1 MQGKASRTR
10 RGTFTGVVGAVCAA
24 ALAMSTAASA
34 QTKWDLPTGYP
45 VTNLH
50 TENLQKLADDVDKA
64 TGGKLKITIHPNGSL
79 LKANEI
85 KRGVQTGQVQMGE
98 ILMSLLANENPVF
111 GVDAV
116 PFLATSYG
124 DGYKLWQASR
134 ATTDKVLDKQGM
146 KLLYAVAWPPQGL
159 YANKPINSVADMKGL
174 KWRAYNPATSKI
186 AELVSAQPVT
196 IQAADLAQAL
206 ATGTVNSFMSSG
218 ATGVD
223 TKVWESVKY
232 FYTVDAWLPKNILV
246 VNKKA
251 FAALDKPTQD
261 IVLKAVADAEKRG
274 WQVSE
279 QKTKEYLEVLAKNG
293 MTVQAPSPQLKSDL
307 QKVGQVMIDDWAKSA
322 SDDGKTILDGYKK

>member
-1 MQGKASRTR
+1 MQAK
-10 RGTFTGVVGAVCAA
+10 GVLKRSLLGGML
-24 ALAMSTAASA
+24 ALSFGMTTAAHA

-45 VTNLH
+45 VANLH
-50 TENLQKLADDVDKA
+50 TENLQHLAQEVDKA
-64 TGGKLKITIHPNGSL
+64 TNGKLKIVIHPNGSL

-116 PFLATSYG
+116 PFLATSYQ
-124 DGYKLWQASR
+124 DSYKLWQASR
-134 ATTDKVLDKQGM
+134 AATERVLDKQGM
-146 KLLYAVAWPPQGL
+146 KLLYAVAWPPQGI
-159 YANKPINSVADMKGL
+159 YANKPINSAADMKGL

-186 AELVSAQPVT
+186 AELVGAQPVT

-246 VNKKA
+246 VSKKS

-261 IVLKAVADAEKRG
+261 ALLKAVAEAEKRG
-274 WQVSE
+274 WAISE
-279 QKTKEYLEVLAKNG
+279 QKTREYLATLAKNG
-293 MTVQAPSPQLKSDL
+293 MTVQPPSPQLKADM
-307 QKVGQVMIDDWAKSA
+307 QKIGQAMVDEWAKSA
-322 SDDGKTILDGYKK
+322 GGDGKEILDNYKK

>member
-1 MQGKASRTR
+1 MQGKATLKYMLL
-10 RGTFTGVVGAVCAA
+10 GGV
-24 ALAMSTAASA
+24 LATASMLAPVAQA

-45 VTNLH
+45 TNNLH
-50 TENLQKLADDVDKA
+50 TENLQQMASDVEKA
-64 TGGKLKITIHPNGSL
+64 TGGKLKIVIHPNGSL

-116 PFLATSYG
+116 PFLATSYQ
-124 DGYKLWQASR
+124 DSYKLWQASR
-134 ATTDKVLDKQGM
+134 AVTDKVLDKQGM
-146 KLLYAVAWPPQGL
+146 KLLYAVAWPPQGI
-159 YANKPINSVADMKGL
+159 YANKPINAAADMKGL

-186 AELVSAQPVT
+186 AELVGAQPVT

-232 FYTVDAWLPKNILV
+232 FYTVDAWLPKNMLV
-246 VNKKA
+246 VSKKA

-261 IVLKAVADAEKRG
+261 AVLKTVAEAEKRG

-279 QKTKEYLEVLAKNG
+279 QKTREYLAVLGKNG
-293 MTVQAPSPQLKSDL
+293 MAVQPPSPQLRQDM
-307 QKVGQVMIDDWAKSA
+307 QKVGQTMVDEWARSA
-322 SDDGKTILDGYKK
+322 GDDGKAILEAYKK

>member
-1 MQGKASRTR
+1 MQGKATLKYMLV
-10 RGTFTGVVGAVCAA
+10 GGVLAA
-24 ALAMSTAASA
+24 ASALAPVAQA

-45 VTNLH
+45 TNNLH
-50 TENLQKLADDVDKA
+50 TENLQQMANDVEKA
-64 TGGKLKITIHPNGSL
+64 TGGKLKIQIHPNGSL

-116 PFLATSYG
+116 PFLATSYQ
-124 DGYKLWQASR
+124 DSYKLWQASR
-134 ATTDKVLDKQGM
+134 AVTDKVLDKQGM
-146 KLLYAVAWPPQGL
+146 KLLYAVAWPPQGI
-159 YANKPINSVADMKGL
+159 YANKPINAAADMKGL

-186 AELVSAQPVT
+186 AELVGAQPVT

-232 FYTVDAWLPKNILV
+232 FYTVDAWLPKNMLV
-246 VNKKA
+246 VSKKA

-261 IVLKAVADAEKRG
+261 ALLKTVAEAEKRG

-279 QKTKEYLEVLAKNG
+279 QKTRDYLAVLGKNG
-293 MTVQAPSPQLKSDL
+293 MTVQPPSPQLKQDM
-307 QKVGQVMIDDWAKSA
+307 QKVGQVMVDEWAKSA
-322 SDDGKTILDGYKK
+322 GDDGKAILEAYKK

>member
-1 MQGKASRTR
+1 MRVKAM
-10 RGTFTGVVGAVCAA
+10 AVAAA
-24 ALAMSTAASA
+24 ALLLAATAARA
-34 QTKWDLPTGYP
+34 DTKWDLPTGYP
-45 VTNLH
+45 ATNLH
-50 TENLQKLADDVDKA
+50 TENLQQMANDVEKA
-64 TGGKLKITIHPNGSL
+64 TGGKLKIVIHPNGSL

-116 PFLATSYG
+116 PFLATSYA
-124 DGYKLWQASR
+124 DSYRLWQASKPV
-134 ATTDKVLDKQGM
+134 TDKVLDRQGM
-146 KLLYAVAWPPQGL
+146 KLLYAVAWPPQGI
-159 YANKPINSVADMKGL
+159 YANKPINSAADMKGL

-232 FYTVDAWLPKNILV
+232 FYTVDAWLPKNMLV
-246 VNKKA
+246 VSKKA
-251 FAALDKPTQD
+251 FNALDKPTQD
-261 IVLKAVADAEKRG
+261 ALLKAVADAEKRG

-279 QKTKEYLEVLAKNG
+279 QKTKEYLGTLSKNG
-293 MTVQAPSPQLKSDL
+293 MTVAPPSPQLKADM
-307 QKVGQVMIDDWAKSA
+307 QKVGEVMVGEWAKSA
-322 SDDGKTILDGYKK
+322 GDDGKAILDAYRK

>member
-1 MQGKASRTR
+1 MLLGGVLATASM
-10 RGTFTGVVGAVCAA
+10 
-24 ALAMSTAASA
+24 LAPVAQA

-45 VTNLH
+45 TNNLH
-50 TENLQKLADDVDKA
+50 TENLQQMASDVEKA
-64 TGGKLKITIHPNGSL
+64 TGGKLKIVIHPNGSL

-116 PFLATSYG
+116 PFLATSYQ
-124 DGYKLWQASR
+124 DSYKLWQASR
-134 ATTDKVLDKQGM
+134 AVTDKVLDKQGM
-146 KLLYAVAWPPQGL
+146 KLLYAVAWPPQGI
-159 YANKPINSVADMKGL
+159 YANKPINAAADMKGL

-186 AELVSAQPVT
+186 AELVGAQPVT

-232 FYTVDAWLPKNILV
+232 FYTVDAWLPKNMLV
-246 VNKKA
+246 VSKKA

-261 IVLKAVADAEKRG
+261 AVLKTVAEAEKRG

-279 QKTKEYLEVLAKNG
+279 QKTREYLAVLGKNG
-293 MTVQAPSPQLKSDL
+293 MAVQPPSPQLRQDM
-307 QKVGQVMIDDWAKSA
+307 QKVGQTMVDEWARSA
-322 SDDGKTILDGYKK
+322 GDDGKAILEAYKK

>member
-1 MQGKASRTR
+1 MRVKAM
-10 RGTFTGVVGAVCAA
+10 AVAAA
-24 ALAMSTAASA
+24 ALLLGGTAAWA
-34 QTKWDLPTGYP
+34 DTKWDLPTGYP
-45 VTNLH
+45 ATNLH
-50 TENLQKLADDVDKA
+50 TENLQQMANDVEKA
-64 TGGKLKITIHPNGSL
+64 TGGKLKILLHPNGSL

-98 ILMSLLANENPVF
+98 ILMSLLANENPIF

-116 PFLATSYG
+116 PFLATSYA
-124 DGYKLWQASR
+124 DAYKLWQASR
-134 ATTDKVLDKQGM
+134 PVTEKVLDKQGL
-146 KLLYAVAWPPQGL
+146 KLLYAVAWPPQGI
-159 YANKPINSVADMKGL
+159 YANKPINSAADMKGL

-232 FYTVDAWLPKNILV
+232 FYTVDAWLPKNMLV
-246 VNKKA
+246 VSKKA

-261 IVLKAVADAEKRG
+261 ALLKAVADAEKRG

-279 QKTKEYLEVLAKNG
+279 QKTREYLATLAKNG
-293 MTVQAPSPQLKSDL
+293 MTVAPPSPQLKSDM
-307 QKVGQVMIDDWAKSA
+307 QKVGQVMVDEWAKSA
-322 SDDGKTILDGYKK
+322 GDDGKAILGAYKK

>member
-1 MQGKASRTR
+1 MRVKAI
-10 RGTFTGVVGAVCAA
+10 VAA
-24 ALAMSTAASA
+24 GLALAAMTVQAD
-34 QTKWDLPTGYP
+34 TKWDLPTGYP
-45 VTNLH
+45 AGNLH
-50 TENLQKLADDVDKA
+50 TENLQQMANDVNKA
-64 TGGKLKITIHPNGSL
+64 TGGKLKIVLHPNGSL

-116 PFLATSYG
+116 PFLATSYT
-124 DGYKLWQASR
+124 DAYKLWQASR
-134 ATTDKVLDKQGM
+134 PVTEKVLDKQGM
-146 KLLYAVAWPPQGL
+146 KLLYAVAWPPQGI
-159 YANKPINSVADMKGL
+159 YANKPINSAADMKGL
-174 KWRAYNPATSKI
+174 KWRAYNPATSRI

-232 FYTVDAWLPKNILV
+232 FYAVDAWLPKNMLV
-246 VNKKA
+246 VSKKA

-261 IVLKAVADAEKRG
+261 ALLKAVADAEKRG

-279 QKTKEYLEVLAKNG
+279 QKTKEYLATLAKNG
-293 MTVQAPSPQLKSDL
+293 MTVQPPSPQLKADM
-307 QKVGQVMIDDWAKSA
+307 QKVGQTMVGDWAKTA
-322 SDDGKTILDGYKK
+322 GDDGTAILNAYRK

>member
-1 MQGKASRTR
+1 MQGKATLKCMLL
-10 RGTFTGVVGAVCAA
+10 GGV
-24 ALAMSTAASA
+24 LATAAVMTSA
-34 QTKWDLPTGYP
+34 ARADTKWDLPTGYP
-45 VTNLH
+45 VSNLH
-50 TENLQKLADDVDKA
+50 TENLQQLATDVEKA
-64 TGGKLKITIHPNGSL
+64 TGGKLKIVIHPNGSL

-116 PFLATSYG
+116 PFLATSYQ
-124 DGYKLWQASR
+124 DSYKLWQASR
-134 ATTDKVLDKQGM
+134 AVTDKVLDKQGM
-146 KLLYAVAWPPQGL
+146 KLLYAVAWPPQGI
-159 YANKPINSVADMKGL
+159 YANKPINTAADMKGL

-186 AELVSAQPVT
+186 AELVGAQPVT

-232 FYTVDAWLPKNILV
+232 FYTVDAWLPKNMLV
-246 VNKKA
+246 VSKKS

-261 IVLKAVADAEKRG
+261 ALLKTVAEAEKRG
-274 WQVSE
+274 WQISE
-279 QKTKEYLEVLAKNG
+279 QKTREYLAVLGKNG
-293 MTVQAPSPQLKSDL
+293 MTVQPPSPQLKQDM
-307 QKVGQVMIDDWAKSA
+307 QKLGQVMVEEWAKGA
-322 SDDGKTILDGYKK
+322 GDDGKAILDAYKK

>member
-1 MQGKASRTR
+1 MQGKATLKYMLL
-10 RGTFTGVVGAVCAA
+10 GGV
-24 ALAMSTAASA
+24 LAAASA
-34 QTKWDLPTGYP
+34 LAPVAQAQTRWDLPTGYP
-45 VTNLH
+45 TNNLH
-50 TENLQKLADDVDKA
+50 TENLQQMANDVEKA
-64 TGGKLKITIHPNGSL
+64 TGGKLKILIHPNGSL

-116 PFLATSYG
+116 PFLATSYQ
-124 DGYKLWQASR
+124 DSYKLWQASR
-134 ATTDKVLDKQGM
+134 AVTDKVLDKQGM
-146 KLLYAVAWPPQGL
+146 KLLYAVAWPPQGI
-159 YANKPINSVADMKGL
+159 YANKPINAAADMKGL

-186 AELVSAQPVT
+186 AELVGAQPVT

-232 FYTVDAWLPKNILV
+232 FYTVDAWLPKNMLV
-246 VNKKA
+246 VSKKA

-261 IVLKAVADAEKRG
+261 ALLKTVAEAEKRG

-279 QKTKEYLEVLAKNG
+279 QKTRDYLAVLGKNG
-293 MTVQAPSPQLKSDL
+293 MTVQPPSPQLRQDM
-307 QKVGQVMIDDWAKSA
+307 QKVGQVMVDEWARSA
-322 SDDGKTILDGYKK
+322 GDDGKAILEAYKK

>member
-1 MQGKASRTR
+1 MEMRVKVLAVAVTMAV
-10 RGTFTGVVGAVCAA
+10 TGVLLTA
-24 ALAMSTAASA
+24 TAARA
-34 QTKWDLPTGYP
+34 DTKWDLPTGYP
-45 VTNLH
+45 ATNLH
-50 TENLQKLADDVDKA
+50 TENLQQMANDVDKA
-64 TGGKLKITIHPNGSL
+64 TGGKLKIVLHPNGSL

-98 ILMSLLANENPVF
+98 ILMSTLANENPVF

-124 DGYKLWQASR
+124 DSYKLWQASR
-134 ATTDKVLDKQGM
+134 TVTDKILDRQGM
-146 KLLYAVAWPPQGL
+146 KLLYAVAWPPQGI
-159 YANKPINSVADMKGL
+159 YANKPLNSAADMKGL

-232 FYTVDAWLPKNILV
+232 FYTVDAWLPKNMLV
-246 VNKKA
+246 VSKKA
-251 FAALDKPTQD
+251 FNGLDKPTQD
-261 IVLKAVADAEKRG
+261 ALLKAVADAEKRG

-279 QKTKEYLEVLAKNG
+279 QKTREYLATLSKNG
-293 MTVQAPSPQLKSDL
+293 MTVAPPSPQLKSDM
-307 QKVGQVMIDDWAKSA
+307 QKVGEVMVADWAKSA
-322 SDDGKTILDGYKK
+322 GDDGKAILDAYKK

>member
-1 MQGKASRTR
+1 MRVKAM
-10 RGTFTGVVGAVCAA
+10 AVAAA
-24 ALAMSTAASA
+24 ALLLAATAARA
-34 QTKWDLPTGYP
+34 ETKWDLPTGYP
-45 VTNLH
+45 ATNLH
-50 TENLQKLADDVDKA
+50 TENLQQMATDVERA
-64 TGGKLKITIHPNGSL
+64 TGGKLKIVIHPNGSL

-116 PFLATSYG
+116 PFLATSYA
-124 DGYKLWQASR
+124 DAYRLWQASR
-134 ATTDKVLDKQGM
+134 ATTDKVLDRQGM
-146 KLLYAVAWPPQGL
+146 KLLYAVAWPPQGI
-159 YANKPINSVADMKGL
+159 YANKPINSAADMKGL

-232 FYTVDAWLPKNILV
+232 FYTVDAWLPKNMLV
-246 VNKKA
+246 VSKKA
-251 FAALDKPTQD
+251 FNALDKPTQD
-261 IVLKAVADAEKRG
+261 ALLKAVADAETRG
-274 WQVSE
+274 WQ
-279 QKTKEYLEVLAKNG
+279 
-293 MTVQAPSPQLKSDL
+293 
-307 QKVGQVMIDDWAKSA
+307 
-322 SDDGKTILDGYKK
+322 

>member
-1 MQGKASRTR
+1 MQGKAILKYMLL
-10 RGTFTGVVGAVCAA
+10 GGV
-24 ALAMSTAASA
+24 LAAASA
-34 QTKWDLPTGYP
+34 LAPVAQAQTRWDLPTGYP
-45 VTNLH
+45 TNNLH
-50 TENLQKLADDVDKA
+50 TENLQQMANDVEKA
-64 TGGKLKITIHPNGSL
+64 TGGKLKILIHPNGSL

-116 PFLATSYG
+116 PFLATSYQ
-124 DGYKLWQASR
+124 DSYKLWQASR
-134 ATTDKVLDKQGM
+134 AVTDKVLDKQGM
-146 KLLYAVAWPPQGL
+146 KLLYAVAWPPQGI
-159 YANKPINSVADMKGL
+159 YANKPINAAADMKGL

-186 AELVSAQPVT
+186 AELVGAQPVT

-232 FYTVDAWLPKNILV
+232 FYTVDAWLPKNMLV
-246 VNKKA
+246 VSKKA

-261 IVLKAVADAEKRG
+261 ALLKTVAEAEKRG

-279 QKTKEYLEVLAKNG
+279 QKTRDYLAVLGKNG
-293 MTVQAPSPQLKSDL
+293 MTVQPPSPQLRQDM
-307 QKVGQVMIDDWAKSA
+307 QKVGQVMVDEWARSA
-322 SDDGKTILDGYKK
+322 GDDGKAILEAYKK

>member
-1 MQGKASRTR
+1 MRVK
-10 RGTFTGVVGAVCAA
+10 GVNTWAIVAGLVGGLAA
-24 ALAMSTAASA
+24 ALGSAPAAWA
-34 QTKWDLPTGYP
+34 DTKWDLPTGYP
-45 VTNLH
+45 VNNLH
-50 TENLQKLADDVDKA
+50 TENLQKLADDVAQA
-64 TGGKLKITIHPNGSL
+64 TGGKLKIQLHPNGSL

-98 ILMSLLANENPVF
+98 ILMSTLANENPVF

-124 DGYKLWQASR
+124 DAFKLWEASR
-134 ATTDKVLDKQGM
+134 PVTEKVLDRQGM
-146 KLLYAVAWPPQGL
+146 KLLYAVAWPPQGI
-159 YANKPINSVADMKGL
+159 YANKTLTSAADMKGL

-186 AELVSAQPVT
+186 AELVGAQPVT

-232 FYTVDAWLPKNILV
+232 FYTVDAWLPKNMLV
-246 VNKKA
+246 VSKKA
-251 FAALDKPTQD
+251 YAALDKPTQD
-261 IVLKAVADAEKRG
+261 ALLKAVADAEKRG

-279 QKTKEYLEVLAKNG
+279 QKTREYLAVLSKNG
-293 MTVQAPSPQLKSDL
+293 MTVQPPSAQLKRDM
-307 QKVGQVMIDDWAKSA
+307 QKVGQTMVDEWAKSA
-322 SDDGKTILDGYKK
+322 GDDGKAILDAYKK

>member
-1 MQGKASRTR
+1 MGVKAI
-10 RGTFTGVVGAVCAA
+10 AVIAGG
-24 ALAMSTAASA
+24 LMLTASA
-34 QTKWDLPTGYP
+34 VRADIKWDLPTGYP
-45 VTNLH
+45 ANNMH
-50 TENLQKLADDVDKA
+50 TENLQQMASDVEKA
-64 TGGKLKITIHPNGSL
+64 TGGKFRIVLHPNGSL

-98 ILMSLLANENPVF
+98 VLMSLLANENPVF

-124 DGYKLWQASR
+124 DAYKLWQASR
-134 ATTDKVLDKQGM
+134 PVTEKVLDKQGL
-146 KLLYAVAWPPQGL
+146 KLLYAVAWPPQGI
-159 YANKPINSVADMKGL
+159 YANKPLNSAADMKGL

-232 FYTVDAWLPKNILV
+232 FYTVDAWLPKNMLV
-246 VNKKA
+246 VSKKA
-251 FAALDKPTQD
+251 FAALDKPSQEAL
-261 IVLKAVADAEKRG
+261 LKAVAEAEKRG

-279 QKTKEYLEVLAKNG
+279 QKTREYLATMTKNG
-293 MTVQAPSPQLKSDL
+293 MTVQPPSPLLKTDML
-307 QKVGQVMIDDWAKSA
+307 KVGKIMVDEWAKSA
-322 SDDGKTILDGYKK
+322 GDDGKAILDAYRK

>member
-1 MQGKASRTR
+1 MRVKVLAVAVT
-10 RGTFTGVVGAVCAA
+10 TAVTGILLTA
-24 ALAMSTAASA
+24 TAARA
-34 QTKWDLPTGYP
+34 DTKWDLPTGYP
-45 VTNLH
+45 ATNLH
-50 TENLQKLADDVDKA
+50 TENLQQMANDVDKA
-64 TGGKLKITIHPNGSL
+64 TGGKLKIVLHPNGSL

-98 ILMSLLANENPVF
+98 ILMSTLANENPVF

-124 DGYKLWQASR
+124 DSYKLWQASR
-134 ATTDKVLDKQGM
+134 TVTDKILDRQGM
-146 KLLYAVAWPPQGL
+146 KLLYAVAWPPQGI
-159 YANKPINSVADMKGL
+159 YANKPLNSAADMKGL
-174 KWRAYNPATSKI
+174 KLRAYNPATSKI

-232 FYTVDAWLPKNILV
+232 FYTVDAWLPKNMLV
-246 VNKKA
+246 VSKKA
-251 FAALDKPTQD
+251 FNGLDKPTQD
-261 IVLKAVADAEKRG
+261 ALLKAVADAEKRG

-279 QKTKEYLEVLAKNG
+279 QKTREYLATLSKNG
-293 MTVQAPSPQLKSDL
+293 MTVAPPSPQLKSDM
-307 QKVGQVMIDDWAKSA
+307 QKVGEAMVADWAKST
-322 SDDGKTILDGYKK
+322 SDDGKAILDAYKK